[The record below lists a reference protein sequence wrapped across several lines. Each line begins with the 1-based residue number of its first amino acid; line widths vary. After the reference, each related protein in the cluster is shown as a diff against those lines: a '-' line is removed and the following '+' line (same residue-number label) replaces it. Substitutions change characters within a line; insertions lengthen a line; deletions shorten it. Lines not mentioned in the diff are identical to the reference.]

1 MHVSEI
7 RVKQIRVK
15 QGLSVEQFFS
25 DLEKYFIP
33 IFRCATLLMDNEISN

>member
-15 QGLSVEQFFS
+15 QGLSVEQFFFPTWKNILFQFL
-25 DLEKYFIP
+25 DVQHF
-33 IFRCATLLMDNEISN
+33 